1 MTEVLMNQAATT
13 STEGQATAQTLMTE
27 PKAEAKEP
35 VVQDQQKVE
44 PAKNQ
49 DTSKKEP
56 VQDKAT
62 TTDKPQGAPEK
73 YEFKPVENGR
83 DFDPEVLNAYSA
95 VAKELNLTQE
105 SAQKMLDRIA
115 PVMQERQAQQIES
128 IRNEWVQT
136 AKIDKEFGGDKLSEN
151 LSVAKK
157 ALDTFG
163 SPELRTLLNESG
175 LGNHPE
181 IIRLMYRAGKAIS
194 EDRFVAGSQGSG
206 GKSTGPKSF
215 SDLASAL
222 YTQQPN

>member
-1 MTEVLMNQAATT
+1 MTEVLTTQAGTT
-13 STEGQATAQTLMTE
+13 QAEGQATAPQTLMTDAKAPE
-27 PKAEAKEP
+27 TQGQQQAAPAKEQAPAKAE
-35 VVQDQQKVE
+35 
-44 PAKNQ
+44 
-49 DTSKKEP
+49 T

-73 YEFKPVENGR
+73 YEFKAVENGR
-83 DFDPEVLNAYSA
+83 DFDPEVLTAYSA

-105 SAQKMLDRIA
+105 AAQKMLDRIA
-115 PVMQERQAQQIES
+115 PVMQERQAQQIEAVKT
-128 IRNEWVQT
+128 EWVNN
-136 AKIDKEFGGDKLSEN
+136 ARSDKEFGGDKLPEN
-151 LSVAKK
+151 LAVAKK

-194 EDRFVAGSQGSG
+194 EDRFVAGSQGG
-206 GKSTGPKSF
+206 GKTAGPKSF

-222 YTQQPN
+222 YSNQN

>member
-1 MTEVLMNQAATT
+1 MTEVLTTQATT
-13 STEGQATAQTLMTE
+13 TQAEGQATAQTLMTDT
-27 PKAEAKEP
+27 KAPEAK
-35 VVQDQQKVE
+35 VADAQGQQKAS
-44 PAKNQ
+44 PAKEQ
-49 DTSKKEP
+49 STGKPEAA
-56 VQDKAT
+56 QDKAT

-105 SAQKMLDRIA
+105 AAQKMLDRIS
-115 PVMQERQAQQIES
+115 PVMQERQAQQIEAVKS
-128 IRNEWVQT
+128 EWVQN
-136 AKIDKEFGGDKLSEN
+136 ARIDKEFGGDKLSEN

-194 EDRFVAGSQGSG
+194 EDRFVAGSQGN
-206 GKSTGPKSF
+206 GKPAGPKSF
-215 SDLASAL
+215 GDLASAL
-222 YTQQPN
+222 YSNQQ